1 MNTKTLITLTT
12 FATLNL
18 VFFLSIST
26 IANPGT
32 SFTGDVVKSGVKKQI
47 TTTGIPKT
55 NNTITAGNDCNYLR
69 FNVNNYTSETSI
81 VELPAVTDFG
91 YLRFDVNEFIKTSSV
106 DHDLSENEFDYLRFN
121 VRDFSGTTSNDLDEL
136 PLN

>member
-12 FATLNL
+12 FAALNL
-18 VFFLSIST
+18 VLFTSKINGNTLTST
-26 IANPGT
+26 
-32 SFTGDVVKSGVKKQI
+32 TGDVVKSGVKKQI

-55 NNTITAGNDCNYLR
+55 NNTITAGADFNYLR
-69 FNVNNYTSETSI
+69 FDVNNYTSETSI

-91 YLRFDVNEFIKTSSV
+91 YLRFDVNEFIKTSKA
-106 DHDLSENEFDYLRFN
+106 DHDLPENEFDYLRFD
-121 VRDFSGTTSNDLDEL
+121 VSDFAGSVSSDLDEL